1 MWGEYNK
8 TAEQTA
14 AEMADA
20 LAEANVR
27 WEQVTFIPFGQ
38 SMTETINNEP
48 LTTSITATKQWRDM
62 YGEEPLPE
70 ELPESITLTLYQHTD
85 GSKTQYGDTVTV
97 TPDENGS
104 WTYTWE
110 NLPRKDDAGNHYTY
124 SVEETMVDGYE
135 TFYRYPEDDGNA
147 ETGID
152 EGEVI
157 IINTKIVSFILPETG
172 GAGSTPFIIAG
183 LLIVGMSGVG
193 YLYIRRKRRK
203 GEHAH

>member
-1 MWGEYNK
+1 
-8 TAEQTA
+8 
-14 AEMADA
+14 
-20 LAEANVR
+20 
-27 WEQVTFIPFGQ
+27 
-38 SMTETINNEP
+38 
-48 LTTSITATKQWRDM
+48 
-62 YGEEPLPE
+62 
-70 ELPESITLTLYQHTD
+70 
-85 GSKTQYGDTVTV
+85 
-97 TPDENGS
+97 
-104 WTYTWE
+104 
-110 NLPRKDDAGNHYTY
+110 
-124 SVEETMVDGYE
+124 MVDGYE